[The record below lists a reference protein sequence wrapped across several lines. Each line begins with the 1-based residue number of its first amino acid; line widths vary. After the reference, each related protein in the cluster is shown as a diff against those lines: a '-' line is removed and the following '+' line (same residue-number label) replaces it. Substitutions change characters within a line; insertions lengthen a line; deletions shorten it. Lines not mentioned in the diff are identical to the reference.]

1 MTQPLS
7 KIIAAF
13 AARRVCAG
21 LCGIAFVASTAW
33 AQDVEIGT
41 LAPDDPD
48 IRSGLVQVAVLD
60 NDGEVRR
67 IGSGFIVGDA
77 GHVLTAAHL
86 VAGEERIE
94 LLPLTS
100 PGVVF
105 EGRVVHAND
114 RADLALLAV
123 AGLPVEGLPLA
134 LDGFAPG
141 RVVYSSGI
149 WQDSGESEP
158 LDAADSDRP
167 ASLTL
172 GAVGEAVEIPALAG
186 APAVPLLSHN
196 AMIPAAGYGGPL
208 LNECGEVAGV
218 NRGAPGVSAAR
229 LRRGEA
235 PEDAVYAAGVTALVG
250 LMNEVGIPVS
260 RVAESCVSVR
270 DAALAQAAAAAE
282 RAEQAE
288 SQAQQAESEA
298 QEAQSRAEEAEALA
312 ARAQSEST
320 EAGERL
326 EQAQQELAETA
337 SRAEEAEILVDE
349 LEARYEEAVRSGAAE
364 ADTLRAELDAA
375 IRERDNVR
383 AETTA
388 LQARLTSLQAQMEE
402 RREADAV
409 RLYAVAGAAAAVIL
423 LLLIVFL
430 VVSRKRSRELAL
442 ATGAAAEARMEA
454 EQAREAAEVVRSAQ
468 AREALAPDCVLNGKT
483 ADGRT
488 VSLKIPGSM
497 LAGDGSVIGRNPRNS
512 TFLIDDDT
520 LSREHARLF
529 AEDDRLLIEN
539 LGATNGVVVN
549 GRELAAHAATR
560 LRDGDRIELGGV
572 ELQFGL
578 RLDAGGE

>member
-1 MTQPLS
+1 
-7 KIIAAF
+7 
-13 AARRVCAG
+13 
-21 LCGIAFVASTAW
+21 
-33 AQDVEIGT
+33 
-41 LAPDDPD
+41 
-48 IRSGLVQVAVLD
+48 
-60 NDGEVRR
+60 
-67 IGSGFIVGDA
+67 
-77 GHVLTAAHL
+77 
-86 VAGEERIE
+86 
-94 LLPLTS
+94 
-100 PGVVF
+100 
-105 EGRVVHAND
+105 
-114 RADLALLAV
+114 
-123 AGLPVEGLPLA
+123 
-134 LDGFAPG
+134 
-141 RVVYSSGI
+141 
-149 WQDSGESEP
+149 
-158 LDAADSDRP
+158 
-167 ASLTL
+167 
-172 GAVGEAVEIPALAG
+172 
-186 APAVPLLSHN
+186 
-196 AMIPAAGYGGPL
+196 MIPAAGYGGPL
-208 LNECGEVAGV
+208 FNECGEVAGV
-218 NRGAPGVSAAR
+218 NRGAPGVSVAR

-337 SRAEEAEILVDE
+337 NRAEEAEILVDE
-349 LEARYEEAVRSGAAE
+349 LEARYEEAVSSGAAE
-364 ADTLRAELDAA
+364 ADTLRGELDAA
-375 IRERDNVR
+375 IGERDNVR

-402 RREADAV
+402 QREADAI

-442 ATGAAAEARMEA
+442 ATGAMAEARMEV
-454 EQAREAAEVVRSAQ
+454 EQARESAEVERSAQ
-468 AREALAPDCVLNGKT
+468 AREALAPDCVLNGTT
-483 ADGRT
+483 ADGRA

-497 LAGDGSVIGRNPRNS
+497 LTRDGSVIGRNPRNS

-529 AEDDRLLIEN
+529 AEGDRLLIEN

-549 GRELAAHAATR
+549 GRELADHATTQ

-572 ELQFGL
+572 ELQLGL